1 MWNNSTLKGKDK
13 EHHLPKTT
21 ALQTIQVIVNHEL
34 FGSSF
39 AEITYKS
46 TKSTKKVTLL
56 ITVS

>member
-21 ALQTIQVIVNHEL
+21 ALQTIQVIVNQEL

-46 TKSTKKVTLL
+46 TKSTKLRY
-56 ITVS
+56 